1 MYFKKILDI
10 AAKDIWFNGKLYK
23 RVPKERPILANI
35 LKFNNESI
43 LLKKFPKEF

>member
-1 MYFKKILDI
+1 MEKM
-10 AAKDIWFNGKLYK
+10 YK
-23 RVPKERPILANI
+23 RVPKDRPTLANI